1 MKPII
6 TCDVSKNKSHIRGYL
21 NPETPLDKAFKIQ
34 HVKNGFKEIK
44 SLAEKLK
51 SLTVNLIF
59 LLNLYFILIRV
70 LFFRNLN
77 FYSLN

>member
-34 HVKNGFKEIK
+34 HVKSGFKEIK
-44 SLAEKLK
+44 SLAEKLLWCDLL
-51 SLTVNLIF
+51 SRVNCDF
-59 LLNLYFILIRV
+59 K
-70 LFFRNLN
+70 
-77 FYSLN
+77 